1 MLELG
6 YVAGIIVLGVVFTT
20 FGVLTK
26 WTSEDDEDE
35 EDEVITI
42 YKF

>member
-35 EDEVITI
+35 DEVITI

>member
-26 WTSEDDEDE
+26 WTSEEEDD